1 MIVGIATLIMSIFLG
16 GSVDVFYID
25 KIQEGVNKN
34 VKDKTRKKELKAAL
48 ADYTDASKKFNKE
61 RKSEVK
67 ILKNKNLNQNT
78 SVEWYEDY
86 FKARMEERKEL
97 QELFIKERIKL
108 QDMIKQ
114 DEWDAIMKTSS
125 EDATKQEDK
134 KEKKAKS
141 KKKDKDMF
149 DGTREVINE
158 KYVDEEKLAVNLKA
172 LEIYETEYN
181 QIGDNYE
188 SINVNDSS
196 FLSDKDATV
205 EEMEVLCAAL
215 NVQRAKMYVA
225 YTAFVNALQENSSAD
240 QYQAVIKKFNKVSN

>member
-1 MIVGIATLIMSIFLG
+1 
-16 GSVDVFYID
+16 
-25 KIQEGVNKN
+25 
-34 VKDKTRKKELKAAL
+34 
-48 ADYTDASKKFNKE
+48 
-61 RKSEVK
+61 
-67 ILKNKNLNQNT
+67 
-78 SVEWYEDY
+78 
-86 FKARMEERKEL
+86 
-97 QELFIKERIKL
+97 
-108 QDMIKQ
+108 
-114 DEWDAIMKTSS
+114 MKTSS
-125 EDATKQEDK
+125 EDATKQED
-134 KEKKAKS
+134 KKAKS

-158 KYVDEEKLAVNLKA
+158 KYVDGEKLAVNLKA

-196 FLSDKDATV
+196 FLLDKDATV
-205 EEMEVLCAAL
+205 EEMEVLSAAL